1 VKVHRH
7 AEKALIAM
15 GGRMP
20 MPASAVIARLKDQP
34 EPTSS
39 SLALEVCRLQF
50 AVGASSS
57 SNGDSVVVIIRGGTV
72 ITAMLRR
79 SWNQPFTPAALRVD
93 EVSSWETEGVAA

>member
-1 VKVHRH
+1 MKVHRH

-20 MPASAVIARLKDQP
+20 MPASAVIARLKDEP
-34 EPTSS
+34 EPTS

-93 EVSSWETEGVAA
+93 EVASWETEGVAA